1 MKKVNERRCS
11 VVGIKK
17 EKKSEKVV
25 VVVVVVD
32 SLVDSVFLANFS
44 NTSFLIGR

>member
-11 VVGIKK
+11 EVGIKK
-17 EKKSEKVV
+17 EKKSEK